1 LKLLDH
7 LEAFLQVKSLFLL
20 LQVLYD
26 LRQSEPA
33 LPIINLLELKLH
45 DFQYIIMQKRLCKD
59 PFTQESFST
68 TTTAHST
75 DKHEEESKEANTWN
89 SDMPILEELDET
101 VVSRN
106 SFVIIVGAY
115 LRKHAVSPKN
125 VNLKEYQLLLNAFKA
140 LFKLMQKDLKGAQEC
155 FDKAR
160 QNKQNFSSDA
170 TQLVPTLLKPA

>member
-1 LKLLDH
+1 MTHLLKQLDH

-33 LPIINLLELKLH
+33 GPILFLLELKLQDLQH
-45 DFQYIIMQKRLCKD
+45 IIMQKRQINVQD
-59 PFTQESFST
+59 TQDISGGGSVAE
-68 TTTAHST
+68 
-75 DKHEEESKEANTWN
+75 KQEEESKDAWAG
-89 SDMPILEELDET
+89 DLLEGLDET

-125 VNLKEYQLLLNAFKA
+125 VNLKEYQLLLNAYKA
-140 LFKLMQKDLKGAQEC
+140 LFKLMHKDLKTAQEC

-170 TQLVPTLLKPA
+170 T